1 MCIRDSNSGTASLT
15 FSDASYGLKVTGM
28 DGVLYYV
35 PVVAQVVTKLEPKEV
50 VTFIWNQ
57 KKMDNSDSSEGRY
70 KIIAEGVDPENNKVK
85 KSIAINVLK

>member
-1 MCIRDSNSGTASLT
+1 
-15 FSDASYGLKVTGM
+15 M

-57 KKMDNSDSSEGRY
+57 KKMDNSDSLEGRY